1 MTLAVHLADADYGW
15 VYVVVG
21 WSLTG
26 VVLAAYFGRMVLRI
40 RRAEKSLPPEPER

>member
-15 VYVVVG
+15 AYVVVG

-26 VVLAAYFGRMVLRI
+26 AVIAGYFARVAVRT
-40 RRAEKSLPPEPER
+40 RRAERSLPPEPDR

>member
-1 MTLAVHLADADYGW
+1 MTLAVHLADAGYGW

-21 WSLTG
+21 WSLTS